1 MFERFGYSAPS
12 HYFDKRKA
20 WIMGKV
26 KTLADADVAGKR
38 VLCRVDFNVPLSEGV
53 VTDDT
58 RIQAALP
65 LSLIHI

>member
-38 VLCRVDFNVPLSEGV
+38 VRVWLPTTQEFRLHYLLL
-53 VTDDT
+53 
-58 RIQAALP
+58 RI
-65 LSLIHI
+65 

>member
-20 WIMGKV
+20 RIMGKV

-38 VLCRVDFNVPLSEGV
+38 VL
-53 VTDDT
+53 
-58 RIQAALP
+58 